1 MSFFSAVR
9 FIKYL
14 MFSRHRN
21 GHGIHSPF
29 AFDLVSGIFRNK
41 IEPGIVL
48 SIEKTRSRLLSDP
61 RSIKVNDLGAG
72 SDKMKTSLR
81 KVSDITR
88 YSAVPKKY
96 GLLLSNLSKA
106 FGKPLVLELG
116 TSVGIGTMYMAASC
130 GSSTVVTIEG
140 CRETSDIAA
149 ANFREARYTNIRLLN
164 GSFESILPQLVTEK
178 ITPGLV
184 FIDGNH
190 RKEPLLRYFNQVA
203 DMSDNNSVVI
213 IDDINYSREM
223 ADAWAEIRNHKNVT
237 LSVDIF
243 RMGIVF
249 FRKERN
255 HFNYV
260 VRY

>member
-1 MSFFSAVR
+1 MGIFSTVR
-9 FIKYL
+9 FVRYFL
-14 MFSRHRN
+14 FSRHRN

-41 IEPGIVL
+41 TEPGVVL
-48 SIEKTRSRLLSDP
+48 SIEKIRKRLLADP
-61 RSIKVNDLGAG
+61 RLITVNDLGAG
-72 SDKMKTSLR
+72 SEKMKTSLR
-81 KVSDITR
+81 RVSEITR

-149 ANFREARYTNIRLLN
+149 ANFREAPYTNIRLLN